1 MRTIVVVN
9 QKGGTGKTT
18 TAVTLAHYL
27 ALRGTPTLIIDT
39 DTQGH
44 VAVALGIKKGPGIKR
59 LIDRAANGLTDP
71 LPITNARPNLDAILS
86 DQTTRN
92 AKRTLAAM
100 DFRESVLQK
109 ALAEVGDRYDV
120 AVVDCAPSADVLH
133 ISALVAATDILIP
146 TRLDH
151 LAVDGVNEVLKTIA
165 QIRECAEGRGLM
177 IRGIIPT
184 FYERRTNETTLQ
196 LNALVSAFGGLV
208 MPPIPADVRLREAP
222 AFGQTI
228 WEYRPRT
235 NAVIGVQRN
244 QGGRRFGGYRALAL
258 LMEDWLR

>member
-1 MRTIVVVN
+1 MRTIVIVN

-27 ALRGTPTLIIDT
+27 ALQDSQVLIVDT
-39 DTQGH
+39 DPQGH
-44 VAVALGIKKGPGIKR
+44 VAVALGLKKDQGIKR

-71 LPITNARPNLDAILS
+71 LPIIRARPNLDAILS

-100 DFRESVLQK
+100 DFRETVLQK
-109 ALAEVGDRYDV
+109 ALAGVSDRYDV
-120 AVVDCAPSADVLH
+120 AVIDCAPSADVLH

-151 LAVDGVNEVLKTIA
+151 LAVDGVNEVIKTII
-165 QIRECAEGRGLM
+165 QVGESTEGGRLM
-177 IRGIIPT
+177 IRGIVPT
-184 FYERRTNETTLQ
+184 FYERRTKETTLQ
-196 LNALVSAFGGLV
+196 LNGLVDAFGGLV
-208 MPPIPADVRLREAP
+208 MPPIPTDVRLREAP

-228 WEYRPRT
+228 WEYKPRT
-235 NAVIGVQRN
+235 NAVIGVQRS

>member
-27 ALRGTPTLIIDT
+27 ALHGSQVLIVDT
-39 DTQGH
+39 DPQGH
-44 VAVALGIKKGPGIKR
+44 VAVALGLEKDQGIRR

-71 LPITNARPNLDAILS
+71 LPIVSARPNLDAILS
-86 DQTTRN
+86 DQKTRN

-100 DFRESVLQK
+100 DFRETVMRK
-109 ALAEVGDRYDV
+109 ALAEVALQYDV
-120 AVVDCAPSADVLH
+120 TVVDCAPSADVLH

-151 LAVDGVNEVLKTIA
+151 LAVDGVNEVLKTIV
-165 QIRECAEGRGLM
+165 QVRGSLGGGLNV
-177 IRGIIPT
+177 RGIIPT
-184 FYERRTNETTLQ
+184 FYERRTKETALQ
-196 LNALVSAFGGLV
+196 LTALVEAFEGLV
-208 MPPIPADVRLREAP
+208 MPPIPTDVRLREAP

-235 NAVIGVQRN
+235 NAVVGVQRS
-244 QGGRRFGGYRALAL
+244 QGGKRFGGYHALAL